1 MKMNGICFLLSVGVS
16 AVIASVSQVAHAAS
30 TTCNVSNVA
39 WHPSGSGTVQV
50 SCGGN
55 WYFGFGSSG
64 SCPVADAD
72 TKKAWF
78 SLAQT
83 ALLTGKTVTI
93 DFTTCTG
100 GPGVTNITLN
110 Q

>member
-1 MKMNGICFLLSVGVS
+1 MKLNGICVALSLVVGAAIS
-16 AVIASVSQVAHAAS
+16 TASLRAEAAT
-30 TTCNVSNVA
+30 TTCNVSNIG
-39 WHPSGSGTVQV
+39 WHPSGGGTVQI
-50 SCGGN
+50 SCGGS
-55 WYFGFGSSG
+55 WYYGFGSSG
-64 SCPVADAD
+64 TCPVADAD

-78 SLAQT
+78 SLAQS

-100 GPGVTNITLN
+100 GPGLTNVRLN